1 MSALYMEIA
10 KYRTLSRNKLY
21 CPVLGIAEGNCKK
34 RLYNHRQS
42 YKDKRHKNDTASS
55 PPRWSSPCRGEG
67 AYPPRSSR
75 VRQRGE
81 LN

>member
-1 MSALYMEIA
+1 MDTNFLFFQIFLKVEAVLPHSGSVFFNMLYPANA
-10 KYRTLSRNKLY
+10 KQFSTYDN
-21 CPVLGIAEGNCKK
+21 
-34 RLYNHRQS
+34 
-42 YKDKRHKNDTASS
+42 S

-81 LN
+81 LNERRS